1 MKTASLVLLLITST
15 LLLTACDTS
24 KEVPPTN
31 KSGEPEP
38 APVATESAA
47 EATEPAPAA
56 TESEITLVASCSG
69 CHGRDGVNA
78 RPGVPFIAGQP
89 AKYLVEAMRGYLI
102 GDRKH
107 NVMRT
112 AVFDLEVDE
121 RQQLAEH
128 FAGLTTPWKRGAE
141 GGQVTGGRPGARA
154 IRAGKN
160 LSRQCAGC
168 HGSDGNSIKAGIPS
182 LAGLQPSYF
191 VPSLKS
197 YLSGARRGAA
207 IMKNFKLSLS
217 QEDIQNLAAYFAVQ
231 QRKQSKLDATAQQ
244 AGKPPQSLLTRC
256 VGCHGAEG
264 NSINPDM
271 PSLAG
276 QNSAY
281 LLKAMQ
287 HYRDGERHE
296 PMMQAVAKGHSDAT
310 LEKLASYFATRK
322 PSASAM
328 TKVSTKTPAGHF
340 DPLGDGKN
348 IAASCNAC
356 HGDKGNS
363 TLPGTPRL
371 SGQHD
376 TYLRGA
382 IAAYQGDHR
391 KHVMMRTLTKHL
403 SQTDIEKVSL
413 YYASQTPAP
422 DAAKVDAKKVAQGK
436 ELASG
441 CAGCHGEDGNSQDK
455 AIPSLAGQN
464 SAYLMAAIK
473 AYKDKLRDNSD
484 MQGAVEEL
492 DAKAIKALAQY
503 YAQLAPKAGP
513 VHTMEAPEVLAQ
525 KCNRCHGED
534 GRHPDTDTK
543 PRIAGQRQSYMVK
556 ALLAYKTGE
565 RPSNLM
571 DAMAGDLSL
580 TEIKAIAAYYA
591 HK

>member
-1 MKTASLVLLLITST
+1 MNASAMAKNQETIMKTTTLHFLLLTAT
-15 LLLTACDTS
+15 LLLTACDAG
-24 KEVPPTN
+24 KEAPP
-31 KSGEPEP
+31 SSQPAEPTP
-38 APVATESAA
+38 APVAA
-47 EATEPAPAA
+47 
-56 TESEITLVASCSG
+56 ESEITLAASCSG
-69 CHGRDGVNA
+69 CHGSDGVNA

-89 AKYLVEAMRGYLI
+89 AKYLAGAMRGYLI

-107 NVMRT
+107 DIMRS
-112 AVFDLEVDE
+112 AVFDLEVED

-128 FAGLTTPWKRGAE
+128 FASLTTPWSGGAE
-141 GGQVTGGRPGARA
+141 NGHAASGRPDARA
-154 IRAGKN
+154 IRAGQSI
-160 LSRQCAGC
+160 SRQCAGC
-168 HGSDGNSIKAGIPS
+168 HGADGNSVKAGVPS
-182 LAGLQPSYF
+182 LAGLQPAYF
-191 VPSLKS
+191 IPSLKS

-217 QEDIQNLAAYFAVQ
+217 QQDIQNLAAYFAVQ
-231 QRKQSKLDATAQQ
+231 QRKPSKLGAALQQ
-244 AGKPPQSLLTRC
+244 AGKPAQSLLTRC

-264 NSINPDM
+264 NSTNPDM

-287 HYRDGERHE
+287 HYRDSERRE
-296 PMMQAVAKGHSDAT
+296 PMMQAVAKGRSDAT
-310 LEKLASYFATRK
+310 LEKLAAYFATRK
-322 PSASAM
+322 PAASSTA
-328 TKVSTKTPAGHF
+328 TKVKKASSTF
-340 DPLGDGKN
+340 DPLGDGKRL
-348 IAASCNAC
+348 AASCNAC

-363 TLPGTPRL
+363 TLAGIPRL
-371 SGQHD
+371 SGQHE

-382 IAAYQGDHR
+382 IAAYQGGHR
-391 KHVMMRTLTKHL
+391 QHVMMRTLTKNL

-422 DAAKVDAKKVAQGK
+422 DAGKADAKKVAQGK

-441 CAGCHGEDGNSQDK
+441 CAGCHGENGNSQDK

-473 AYKDKLRDNSD
+473 AYKDKQRDNSD

-492 DAKAIKALAQY
+492 DSKAIDRLAHY
-503 YAQLAPKAGP
+503 YASLIPKASP
-513 VHTMEAPEVLAQ
+513 THTMEAPEILAQ

-571 DAMAGDLSL
+571 DAMAGDLAL
-580 TEIKAIAAYYA
+580 TEIEAIAAYYA